1 VASWRSIYFGIL
13 KAFNDLRFPILI
25 EKNRERSEEGK
36 ITIGV
41 PLRLSPLLFALFIN
55 NTGKKLDTRAKK
67 NSKKR

>member
-13 KAFNDLRFPILI
+13 KAFKDLRFPKLI

-41 PLRLSPLLFALFIN
+41 PIL
-55 NTGKKLDTRAKK
+55 
-67 NSKKR
+67 